1 VNPSAVP
8 TTAATARRAAGAL
21 APRLT
26 RPPLWLLLALLA
38 VGLALAEL
46 RTSRLQAALAAHVA
60 REISFPLEAGKSPV
74 IRFPVSGPHDE
85 RLGYTALPGFIS
97 QLEKAGFEVKLQAR
111 PSERLR
117 ALMDWGLPAIYHEKV
132 RAGLSIEDH
141 TGRSLAHAR
150 FPARAYRN
158 FASIPPLVIETL
170 LFIENRELL
179 AAGSPTRNPV
189 IEWDR
194 LAAATL
200 SQLAP
205 RGQGQSL
212 PGGSTL
218 ATQLEKY
225 LHSPGGYTAGTR
237 DKLRQIGAAT
247 LRAYLDGPDTTAAR
261 RRIVLDY
268 LNSVPLSA
276 RAGFGE
282 LRGLGDALWAWHGA
296 DFAEVNALLSA
307 PSDASG
313 LARRARAYRQVL
325 SLILAQR
332 RPSGL
337 LISDHAAL
345 RELTN
350 RHLVLLEQAGVIDA
364 RLRDAALATILE
376 FRPGAPP
383 SPPASF
389 AETKAV
395 DAVRAELLSLLGI
408 PGTYQLDRLDAQ
420 ATTTLDMPTQ
430 TAVRRVLQDLRDPH
444 GLGGTLREPRL
455 LARGDPSM
463 VVYSFSLYEREGD
476 ANVLRAQVDTLD
488 QPFNVNRGMK
498 LDLGSTAKL
507 RTLVQYLEIVS
518 RLWERWHTL
527 PTSWLRHVELHRSD
541 AIGAFV
547 LETLCARPKIGLAEL
562 LDAALDRRFS
572 ANPRTRFFTG
582 GGLHRFANFDEADD
596 ERVMTLRTAFRHSVN
611 LPFVRLMREIVDH
624 TTFGP
629 DGFASRVLDDPND
642 PARAAYLERFV
653 AWEGRLLFDRFLA
666 KHGKLTPAQRSS
678 ALFEGQRVTP
688 RKLTLVQRSLDP
700 EADLYALRAV
710 LMTELPEETAKRLSE
725 DQMSGLFEGFQPAGL
740 SYADRGWLTG
750 IHPIE
755 LWLVGYLNTH
765 PHATRSELF
774 LASEPVRREAYAWLL
789 KSKRRGAQNLRIRIL
804 LEQDAFARIH
814 ADWRRL
820 GYPFASLV
828 PSLATAIGSSA
839 DRPDALAELL
849 GIVQNGGLRLATT
862 RIEELRFAEGTPF
875 ATVLRPRSFAPE
887 RVLRSEVANAVRAAL
902 LDVVESGSAV
912 RARGAFALP
921 DGTHLAVGGKTGTG
935 DNRIES
941 FGPGLRLEH
950 SQVTSRS
957 ATFAFLIGDRHF
969 GVITAYVEG
978 GDAAEFGFT
987 SSLPVQV
994 LKLLAPSLAGLLQ
1007 EPALAAGTDP
1017 GPTPAPGEPHQRGL
1031 EHELLA
1037 NWNLRPGH
1045 RPN

>member
-1 VNPSAVP
+1 MNPSAVL
-8 TTAATARRAAGAL
+8 TTAALARRAMARSAL
-21 APRLT
+21 RL
-26 RPPLWLLLALLA
+26 RPPLWLLLALIG

-46 RTSRLQAALAAHVA
+46 RTSKLQAALVSDFA
-60 REISFPLEAGKSPV
+60 REISFRLEAGKSPT

-85 RLGYTALPGFIS
+85 RLGYTVLPRFAS
-97 QLEKAGFEVKLQAR
+97 QLERAGFEVKFQAR
-111 PSERLR
+111 PSQRLR

-141 TGRSLAHAR
+141 SGRSLAHAR
-150 FPARAYRN
+150 YPARVYRN
-158 FASIPPLVIETL
+158 FASIPPLVLETL

-194 LAAATL
+194 LAAATF
-200 SQLAP
+200 SQLTP
-205 RGQGQSL
+205 RAQGQSL

-225 LHSPGGYTAGTR
+225 LHSPGGYTAGTS

-247 LRAYLDGPDTTAAR
+247 LRAYLDGPDTTATR
-261 RRIVLDY
+261 KRIALDY
-268 LNSVPLSA
+268 LNSVPLAA

-282 LRGLGDALWAWHGA
+282 LRGLGDGLWAWHGA
-296 DFAEVNALLSA
+296 DFAEVNVLLSA

-337 LISDHAAL
+337 LISDRAAL
-345 RELTN
+345 RVLTD
-350 RHLVLLEQAGVIDA
+350 RHLVLLEEAGVIDT

-376 FRPGAPP
+376 FNPGAPP

-395 DAVRAELLSLLGI
+395 DAVRAELLSLLGLS
-408 PGTYQLDRLDAQ
+408 GTYQLDRLDAHV
-420 ATTTLDMPTQ
+420 TTTLDMATQ
-430 TAVRRVLQDLRDPH
+430 TAVRHVLQNLRDSN
-444 GLGGTLREPRL
+444 GLGGMLREPRL
-455 LARGDPSM
+455 LARGDPSK

-518 RLWERWHTL
+518 GLWERWHTL
-527 PTSWLRHVELHRSD
+527 PTSWLRYVELHRSD

-547 LETLCARPKIGLAEL
+547 REQLCARPKISEGEL
-562 LDAALDRRFS
+562 LAAALERRFS
-572 ANPRTRFFTG
+572 ASPATHFFTG

-596 ERVMTLRTAFRHSVN
+596 ARVMTLRAAFRHSVN

-624 TTFGP
+624 TLFGV
-629 DGFASRVLDDPND
+629 DGFAGRVLDDPNH
-642 PARAAYLERFV
+642 PARAAYLERFI
-653 AWEGRLLFDRFLA
+653 AWEGRLLLDRFLA
-666 KHGKLTPAQRSS
+666 KHGPLTAAERRW
-678 ALFEGQRVTP
+678 ALLEGQRVTP
-688 RKLTLVQRSLDP
+688 RKLTVVQRSLDP
-700 EADLYALRAV
+700 DADLYALRAV
-710 LMTELPEETAKRLSE
+710 LMTELPEATAKRLSE
-725 DQMSGLFEGFQPAGL
+725 DQMIGLFEGYQPEGL

-755 LWLVGYLNTH
+755 LWLVSYLNTH
-765 PHATRSELF
+765 PRATRSEVIA
-774 LASEPVRREAYAWLL
+774 ASEPVRHESYEWLL
-789 KSKRRGAQNLRIRIL
+789 KSRRRGAQNLRIRIL
-804 LEQDAFARIH
+804 LEQEAFARIH

-820 GYPFASLV
+820 GYPFGSLV

-849 GIVQNGGLRLATT
+849 GIVQNDGLRLATT

-875 ATVLRPRSFAPE
+875 ATVLRPRRFQPE
-887 RVLRSEVANAVRAAL
+887 RVLSSEVARAVRAAL
-902 LDVVESGSAV
+902 LEVVESGSAV
-912 RARGAFALP
+912 RARGAFPLP
-921 DGTHLAVGGKTGTG
+921 DGTLLAVGGKTGTG
-935 DNRIES
+935 DNRIET
-941 FGPGLRLEH
+941 FGPGLRLEG
-950 SQVTSRS
+950 SKVTSRS

-969 GVITAYVEG
+969 GVVTAYVEG
-978 GDAAEFGFT
+978 EGAAEFGFT

-994 LKLLAPSLAGLLQ
+994 LKQLAPSLAGLVQ
-1007 EPALAAGTDP
+1007 E
-1017 GPTPAPGEPHQRGL
+1017 TPAVATTPPPRQS
-1031 EHELLA
+1031 
-1037 NWNLRPGH
+1037 
-1045 RPN
+1045 

>member
-1 VNPSAVP
+1 
-8 TTAATARRAAGAL
+8 
-21 APRLT
+21 
-26 RPPLWLLLALLA
+26 
-38 VGLALAEL
+38 
-46 RTSRLQAALAAHVA
+46 
-60 REISFPLEAGKSPV
+60 
-74 IRFPVSGPHDE
+74 
-85 RLGYTALPGFIS
+85 
-97 QLEKAGFEVKLQAR
+97 
-111 PSERLR
+111 
-117 ALMDWGLPAIYHEKV
+117 M
-132 RAGLSIEDH
+132 
-141 TGRSLAHAR
+141 
-150 FPARAYRN
+150 
-158 FASIPPLVIETL
+158 
-170 LFIENRELL
+170 
-179 AAGSPTRNPV
+179 

-200 SQLAP
+200 SQLSP
-205 RGQGQSL
+205 RAQGQSL

-225 LHSPGGYTAGTR
+225 LHSPGGYTAGSL

-247 LRAYLDGPDTTAAR
+247 LRVYLDGPDTTTAR
-261 RRIVLDY
+261 KRIALDY
-268 LNSVPLSA
+268 LNSVPLAA

-296 DFAEVNALLSA
+296 DFDEVNALLA
-307 PSDASG
+307 GPADASS
-313 LARRARAYRQVL
+313 LTRRARAYRQVL
-325 SLILAQR
+325 SLMLAQR

-345 RELTN
+345 RELTD

-376 FRPGAPP
+376 YRPGAPP
-383 SPPASF
+383 TPPASF

-395 DAVRAELLSLLGI
+395 DAVRAELLSLLGV
-408 PGTYQLDRLDAQ
+408 PGTYELDRLDAHV
-420 ATTTLDMPTQ
+420 TTTLDVPTQ
-430 TAVRRVLQDLRDPH
+430 TAVRRVLQDLRDPN
-444 GLGGTLREPRL
+444 GLGGSLREPRL
-455 LARGDPSM
+455 LARGDPSK
-463 VVYSFSLYEREGD
+463 VVYSFSLYESAGD

-518 RLWERWHTL
+518 RLWERWHALSAARLALIT
-527 PTSWLRHVELHRSD
+527 PHRSD

-547 LETLCARPKIGLAEL
+547 LETLRARPQIGLDAL

-572 ANPRTRFFTG
+572 ASPGTLFFTG

-596 ERVMTLRTAFRHSVN
+596 ARVMTLRTAFRHSVN

-624 TTFGP
+624 TLFGP
-629 DGFASRVLDDPND
+629 DGFAGRVLDDPAN
-642 PARAAYLERFV
+642 PARAAYLDRFV
-653 AWEGRLLFDRFLA
+653 EWEGRLLLDRFLA
-666 KHGKLTPAQRSS
+666 KHAKLTPEQRSS
-678 ALFEGQRVTP
+678 ALLEGQRVTP
-688 RKLTLVQRSLDP
+688 RKLTLVQRSIDP
-700 EADLYALRAV
+700 DADLYALRAV
-710 LMTELPEETAKRLSE
+710 LMTELPEESAKRLSE

-740 SYADRGWLTG
+740 SYADKGWLTG
-750 IHPIE
+750 VHPIE
-755 LWLVGYLNTH
+755 LWLVSYLNAH
-765 PHATRSELF
+765 PHATRSQVVA
-774 LASEPVRREAYAWLL
+774 ASESVRRESYAWLL

-849 GIVQNGGLRLATT
+849 GIVQSGGLRRATT

-887 RVLRSEVANAVRAAL
+887 RVLRSEVASAVRKAL
-902 LDVVESGSAV
+902 VDVVENGTAV

-921 DGTHLAVGGKTGTG
+921 DGTPLALGGKTGTG
-935 DNRIES
+935 DNRIET
-941 FGPGLRLEH
+941 FGPGLRLER

-978 GDAAEFGFT
+978 EDAAEFGFT
-987 SSLPVQV
+987 SSLPVEV
-994 LKLLAPSLAGLLQ
+994 LKRLAPSLAGLLQ
-1007 EPALAAGTDP
+1007 APANVAT
-1017 GPTPAPGEPHQRGL
+1017 APHPR
-1031 EHELLA
+1031 
-1037 NWNLRPGH
+1037 RS
-1045 RPN
+1045 